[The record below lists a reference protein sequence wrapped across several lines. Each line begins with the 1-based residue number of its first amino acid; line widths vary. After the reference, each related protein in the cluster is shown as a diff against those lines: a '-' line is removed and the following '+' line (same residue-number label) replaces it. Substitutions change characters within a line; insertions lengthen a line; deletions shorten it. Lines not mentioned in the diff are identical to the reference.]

1 MRKGTR
7 KQRTELTGAGK
18 RIPCSACWVVHPKLD
33 LATILFAVR
42 TYPLVVIGKAR
53 QHHSQGRGENN
64 FSLLSSLCA
73 AVYNHSRGRGENNFS
88 LLSSLSAA
96 VYKKNQDY
104 LRKNKLLIK
113 REKNQ
118 MGENQAARFRGGA
131 EKHAADVGD
140 VRIRMRR
147 PGGDGAGTCGT
158 V

>member
-96 VYKKNQDY
+96 VYKCFLMN
-104 LRKNKLLIK
+104 
-113 REKNQ
+113 
-118 MGENQAARFRGGA
+118 RGGA